1 MDLGDNVNDSND
13 TKSSID
19 ANARGGDSAPRP
31 APPVSKPVS
40 KSPLFEAF
48 NATRYQRQTL
58 IRQLEQSTGRRVI
71 SYTAAAG
78 APIDRDDV
86 MPFVDLLHP
95 IEEGANVDLLLHT
108 GGGDIDATE
117 KLASMLWARIGGSGT
132 LRVVVPDMAKS
143 AGTLLAL
150 AADSIVMSD
159 SSDLG
164 PIDPQRVQHRS
175 DGTVHV
181 LAVHHHLDAY
191 DRCVEAVRD
200 NPTDVT
206 ACMMLNKFDPAEIES
221 FRVIMD
227 RARQL
232 SDKHL
237 KEGMLRKSGGGTF
250 TAITSQLIDTNRWLT
265 HSQMIGH
272 NEAEQIGLMVEYLEP
287 NDPTWELIW
296 RLHCL
301 QRLAVGGDG
310 ARKLFES
317 DLVSLQL
324 S

>member
-1 MDLGDNVNDSND
+1 MSESDHAKQMPDEG
-13 TKSSID
+13 SSES
-19 ANARGGDSAPRP
+19 GEPSSHGSTSEGP
-31 APPVSKPVS
+31 S

-48 NATRYQRQTL
+48 NASRYQRQSL
-58 IRQLEQSTGRRVI
+58 IRELQEETGRQVV
-71 SYTAAAG
+71 SYTAAPG
-78 APIDRDDV
+78 TPIDRDDV

-95 IEEGANVDLLLHT
+95 IEEGSDVDLLLHT

-117 KLASMLWARIGGSGT
+117 KLATMLWARIGASGT

-150 AADSIVMSD
+150 AADAIVMSD

-164 PIDPQRVQHRS
+164 PIDPQRVEYRP
-175 DGTVHV
+175 DGTVRV
-181 LAVHHHLDAY
+181 LAIHHHLDAY
-191 DRCVEAVRD
+191 AQCVKAVQD
-200 NPTDVT
+200 DPGDL
-206 ACMMLNKFDPAEIES
+206 AAQMMLNKFDPAEIES
-221 FRVIMD
+221 FKVIMD

-237 KEGMLRKSGGGTF
+237 KEGMFRVGGDGTY
-250 TAITSQLIDTNRWLT
+250 TRITGDLIDTNRWLT

-272 NEAEQIGLMVEYLEP
+272 NEAEEIGLRIDYLSP
-287 NDPTWELIW
+287 SDPVWELIW

-301 QRLAVGGDG
+301 QRLTVGGG
-310 ARKLFES
+310 GPRKLFES
-317 DLVSLQL
+317 DLVCLQL